1 MWPEVVADIVSDEK
15 DDKDSLNLYFSGV
28 ATETDQLVD
37 TSYFKNNRGSSGAT
51 ITRLTARPGELDQL
65 TFRWSGVS

>member
-28 ATETDQLVD
+28 ATETDKL
-37 TSYFKNNRGSSGAT
+37 
-51 ITRLTARPGELDQL
+51 TRAILKIIAVHLTLR
-65 TFRWSGVS
+65 

>member
-28 ATETDQLVD
+28 ATDTDQL
-37 TSYFKNNRGSSGAT
+37 
-51 ITRLTARPGELDQL
+51 TRAILKIIAVHLALR
-65 TFRWSGVS
+65 

>member
-28 ATETDQLVD
+28 ATGTDHEL
-37 TSYFKNNRGSSGAT
+37 TRT
-51 ITRLTARPGELDQL
+51 ILKIIAVHPTLR
-65 TFRWSGVS
+65 